1 MARSRSIPTKLFW
14 DPDVSDLDSDTQ
26 IVLIAMTLEAD
37 DWGRGRAHVG
47 FLARA
52 CNKAPA
58 VIERALQQLEN
69 AGLIRCYQVG
79 RHRYYVQCR
88 WQEWETLS
96 NPTPSNFP
104 APPSDEDLPQIPLGN
119 SGEFGGILGNLG
131 KSWETPPEGEGEE
144 KRTEEEE
151 EGEAEDESEGVSP
164 DEPPASPTSSS
175 AAISRCE
182 NTRTAGETVQQ
193 GRYAPRGS
201 LPLQG
206 DPVPGLSPGVPGG
219 YGPPPAA
226 ALCRDGPPDRG
237 ADRAAGDQ
245 AHPAPGDILS
255 AQRQETAR
263 SPGAGISGMVCRV
276 RASLRRARDLTIP
289 AVVLSTLTCDA
300 SLHASKGGPSW

>member
-26 IVLIAMTLEAD
+26 IVLIGMTLEAD

-104 APPSDEDLPQIPLGN
+104 APPSDEDLPQIPQN
-119 SGEFGGILGNLG
+119 SPGEFGEILGNLG

-151 EGEAEDESEGVSP
+151 EGEGEAVSP
-164 DEPPASPTSSS
+164 GEPPASPTSSS

-201 LPLQG
+201 LPFQG
-206 DPVPGLSPGVPGG
+206 DPVPGSFPDVPGG
-219 YGPPPAA
+219 YGSPLAA
-226 ALCRDGPPDRG
+226 ALCRDGPPDRK

-245 AHPAPGDILS
+245 AHPAHGDILP

-263 SPGAGISGMVCRV
+263 SPGVQV
-276 RASLRRARDLTIP
+276 SLRRARGLLSHFRYALLHHFRYMIP
-289 AVVLSTLTCDA
+289 RAGVR
-300 SLHASKGGPSW
+300 